1 MVYSKV
7 QGWTGGIILLAGGIM
22 LHGAKIK
29 VQRVG
34 FMVQGLGF
42 MIHGGLLN
50 PVYSPW
56 PKAHDAGLRA
66 HEVWCRF

>member
-1 MVYSKV
+1 
-7 QGWTGGIILLAGGIM
+7 M